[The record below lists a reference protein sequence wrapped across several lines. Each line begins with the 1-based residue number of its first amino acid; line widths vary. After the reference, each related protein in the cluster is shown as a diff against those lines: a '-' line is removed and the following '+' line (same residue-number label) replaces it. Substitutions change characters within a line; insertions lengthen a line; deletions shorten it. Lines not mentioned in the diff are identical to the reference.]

1 MKNLDFL
8 EDEADAEDFDL
19 QIPRFDPVC
28 FCSSGISS
36 KEICY
41 EHDSI
46 NGMINLINEQF
57 D

>member
-28 FCSSGISS
+28 FCNSGISS